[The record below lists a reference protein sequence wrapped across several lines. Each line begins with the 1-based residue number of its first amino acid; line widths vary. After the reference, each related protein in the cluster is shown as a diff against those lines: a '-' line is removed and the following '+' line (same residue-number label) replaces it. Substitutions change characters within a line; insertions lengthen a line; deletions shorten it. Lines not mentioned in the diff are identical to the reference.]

1 MTEEGTPP
9 ATVLDDSLEGCFKK
23 FITEE
28 NKQLP
33 YKNVTKEGFKF
44 EIKRGRD
51 VGLCG
56 YIYLN
61 KNIVEQMDNEI
72 DLLNN
77 WNPHGG
83 VTFSGKLKNNHFEY
97 IYGFDCS
104 HYGDLAGIYE
114 IDENFESWILYSQFI
129 NEPSYDNKYKLK
141 DAIRLGYKDMKFVL
155 SEINLWSSKIQEK
168 IFKK

>member
-1 MTEEGTPP
+1 MSTYSPE
-9 ATVLDDSLEGCFKK
+9 SLEGCFKK
-23 FITEE
+23 FIIEE
-28 NKQLP
+28 NERLP
-33 YKNVTKEGFKF
+33 YKSVTKEGFKF
-44 EIKRGRD
+44 EIVRGHD
-51 VGLCG
+51 IGLNG

-72 DLLNN
+72 DLLNY

-83 VTFSGKLKNNHFEY
+83 VTFTGKFKNDSLEY

-141 DAIRLGYKDMKFVL
+141 DAIRLGYKDMKYVS
-155 SEINLWSSKIQEK
+155 SEIETWSSKIQEK
-168 IFKK
+168 ILSK